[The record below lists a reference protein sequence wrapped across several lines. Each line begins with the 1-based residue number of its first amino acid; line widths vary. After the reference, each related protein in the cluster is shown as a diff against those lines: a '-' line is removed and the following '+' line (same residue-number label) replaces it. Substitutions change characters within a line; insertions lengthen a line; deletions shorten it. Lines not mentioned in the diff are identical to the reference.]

1 MAVEELTDRGTVRRL
16 LDEAGVRPSK
26 RLGQNFLVEPT
37 VLGSIEDAVAE
48 ASPRRIIEIG
58 AGLGTV
64 TRVLASLAPDV
75 EAIEIDRRLVGVLER
90 TVGGLDSVTVCQRDV
105 LDHTFGDREHRAG
118 TVVFGSI
125 PYASTAP
132 ILQRLVAHHE
142 SISAAVL
149 LTQREVAEKIETSPG
164 ASGSAL
170 GVLVKAY
177 ADVRLIRRV
186 RRGCFFPI
194 PDVDSTLWTMRFLET
209 PRFTSDPASFFS
221 VVRAIYGVRRKMLRV
236 ALRQIASRECID
248 EALRT
253 AEIDETV
260 RGETLD
266 FEELDR
272 LACGLEREGTSF
284 GTADPSGGAGGEAPS
299 PSRP

>member
-1 MAVEELTDRGTVRRL
+1 VVEELTDRATVRRL
-16 LDEAGVRPSK
+16 LQDAGVRPSK

-48 ASPRRIIEIG
+48 VSPRRIIEIG

-64 TRVLASLAPDV
+64 TRILAPLAPDL

-90 TVGGLDSVTVCQRDV
+90 TVGGLDSVTVCQGDV
-105 LDHTFGDREHRAG
+105 LEYSFGGSEDRGG
-118 TVVFGSI
+118 TVVFGCI
-125 PYASTAP
+125 PYASTTP
-132 ILQRLVAHHE
+132 ILQRLVAHHK

-149 LTQREVAEKIETSPG
+149 LTQREVAEKIEASPG

-170 GVLVKAY
+170 GTLVRAY

-209 PRFTSDPASFFS
+209 PRFTSDSTSFFS

-236 ALRQIASRECID
+236 ALRQIASRERID

-253 AEIDETV
+253 AGIDETV
-260 RGETLD
+260 RGETLG

-272 LACGLEREGTSF
+272 LARGLETGRAALE
-284 GTADPSGGAGGEAPS
+284 TADPSGGAAEEEPS